1 MSEQDKVAF
10 AAKKGVNYH
19 GRATKGGGKDQGRQM
34 EPALVA
40 RAGTAERVSEISGAK
55 VGSQV
60 GTGLMERASGR
71 RA

>member
-10 AAKKGVNYH
+10 AAKKGVNYT
-19 GRATKGGGKDQGRQM
+19 GATKGGGKDQGANGA
-34 EPALVA
+34 ALVT
-40 RAGTAERVSEISGAK
+40 RAGTPERVPEISGAK
-55 VGSQV
+55 VDSQM